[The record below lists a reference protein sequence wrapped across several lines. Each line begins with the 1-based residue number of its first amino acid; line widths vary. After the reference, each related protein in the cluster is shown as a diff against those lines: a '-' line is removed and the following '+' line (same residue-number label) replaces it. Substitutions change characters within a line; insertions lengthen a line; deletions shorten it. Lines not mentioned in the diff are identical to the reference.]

1 MDTNRNL
8 NDVKATTLRAFIDT
22 LNRAVF
28 ERQSGNAQ
36 AFTTWLRHATSFYP
50 IDEASVNTL
59 FDSLLQNAQTDS
71 AVALADVLV
80 RIEHSPT
87 ASFRLG
93 YAFQMAG
100 QHENAVAAYRLAL
113 ESDPDLPFLRNNLA
127 MALRLSAPG
136 GQEEL
141 ALLESSAARNPHEV
155 EAWIN
160 LALSYRDRADLKRA
174 LGAAA
179 HAVKLAPDSP
189 QALNNQALVLRAAQR
204 WAEAEQFAR
213 AACAAAPASPEL
225 RFNLACLLL
234 LRGNL
239 DAGWPEYEARWD
251 GSTELTGQR
260 PEFPVP
266 RWRGEPLNGKTLLV
280 WGEQGMGDQLQFC
293 RFIPNLAAHVNA
305 QGGRILWNTFPL
317 MGALLERSLGQ
328 HVSQFTSGGSVESL
342 PPFDYE
348 IALNSVPFALGKA
361 IQQLAPDIP
370 YLHADIEKTEFWRA
384 RLAKER
390 RVKVG
395 LVWTGSAHHQRN
407 PFRSVGL
414 LRYAAALADVSDVA
428 FYSLQPGASHEV
440 LKASQSGFVITD
452 YTDSLENFDDTAA
465 LISALDLVIT
475 VCTSVAHL
483 SGSLHQRTWV
493 LLDADPHWCWQT
505 EGTEAS
511 WYPGVR
517 LYRQA
522 AFGDWAPVM
531 QALRRDLAAFASER
545 MR

>member
-1 MDTNRNL
+1 MGDKI
-8 NDVKATTLRAFIDT
+8 NDVKATTLRAFIDA
-22 LNRAVF
+22 LNRAVL

-59 FDSLLQNAQTDS
+59 FDTLLQNGQTDS
-71 AVALADVLV
+71 AIALADVLL
-80 RIEHSPT
+80 RIDQSAT
-87 ASFRLG
+87 ASLRLG
-93 YAFQMAG
+93 YALQMAG
-100 QHENAVAAYRLAL
+100 RHENAVIAYRLVLA
-113 ESDPDLPFLRNNLA
+113 SDPDFPFLRNNLA
-127 MALRLSAPG
+127 MALRMSEPG

-141 ALLESSAARNPHEV
+141 ALLESSVAKNPLEV

-160 LALSYRDRADLKRA
+160 LALSYRDRADIKRA

-179 HAVKLAPDSP
+179 HAVKLAPDNP
-189 QALNNQALVLRAAQR
+189 QALNNQAFVLRAAQR

-213 AACAAAPASPEL
+213 AACAAAPGSPEL

-260 PEFPVP
+260 PVFPVP
-266 RWRGEPLNGKTLLV
+266 RWRGEALNGKTLLV

-293 RFIPNLAAHVNA
+293 RFIPDLAAHVNA

-328 HVSQFTSGGSVESL
+328 HVSHFTSGGSVESL

-348 IALNSVPFALGKA
+348 IGLNSIPFALGKG
-361 IQQLAPDIP
+361 IQQLAPATP
-370 YLHADIEKTEFWRA
+370 YLHADIEKTELWRA

-395 LVWTGSAHHQRN
+395 LVWTGGAHHQRN

-414 LRYAAALADVSDVA
+414 LRYAAALANVSNVA
-428 FYSLQPGASHEV
+428 FYSLQPGAGHEIS
-440 LKASQSGFVITD
+440 KASQSGFEIVD
-452 YTDSLENFDDTAA
+452 YTDGLENFDDTAA

-483 SGSLHQRTWV
+483 CGALRQRTWV

-505 EGTEAS
+505 EGTDSS
-511 WYPGVR
+511 WYPGAR

-522 AFGDWAPVM
+522 AFGEWAPVM
-531 QALRRDLAAFASER
+531 QALRRDLVAFTSEM